1 MGEDVSRTTIA
12 HDEELRSL
20 SWALHFFCYGMTSV
34 SLARQMGMKKKKKL
48 SGHVWFTCVRSNL
61 AYTQ

>member
-34 SLARQMGMKKKKKL
+34 SLARQMGMKKKKNSQVM
-48 SGHVWFTCVRSNL
+48 SGLLV
-61 AYTQ
+61 